1 MGRSFGARIVRDI
14 QELFEPDDALH
25 DSEPENEY
33 VGGAAPHPT
42 QGDPAHG
49 IPVYPDPLPGGH
61 DYAAK
66 DVVTPQRVNVP
77 PPQPYYAGGM
87 AHGVASPA
95 PHDGRIAPKGHD
107 QHAIRGENEAVPKV
121 GRFKIDP
128 VPVYITEPGA
138 GVHPL
143 SRASFRQISIVP
155 GNDPVPIVER
165 NPGRERIL
173 LLNETQIP
181 SAVSNSWE
189 GSVTDPGANAGIVNT
204 TTLPA
209 GTYQITVS
217 AYLSGTVAAGDANNM
232 RVFYGATS
240 SLILMPAVANAPV
253 TVTLTVSLSSPGQV
267 SVNANNA
274 GSGAAVIYNAA
285 ITSILSLSAV
295 TGVRLK
301 NGPDSSVGSL
311 LPSGM
316 TNYRDIKSQDQIWAE
331 ADASATVTQVI
342 SIIEEYK
349 QAR

>member
-1 MGRSFGARIVRDI
+1 MARSFGARIVRDI
-14 QELFEPDDALH
+14 QELFEPDGTLH

-49 IPVYPDPLPGGH
+49 IPLYPDPLPGGH
-61 DYAAK
+61 EYAPK
-66 DVVTPQRVNVP
+66 EVVTRQRVDVP
-77 PPQPYYAGGM
+77 PPQAYYTGGM

-95 PHDGRIAPKGHD
+95 PHDGRIAPKGHE
-107 QHAIRGENEAVPKV
+107 QHAIRGENEAVPEV

-165 NPGRERIL
+165 NPGRERVL
-173 LLNETQIP
+173 LLNETLFP
-181 SAVSNSWE
+181 LTVSSSQV
-189 GSVTDPGANAGIVNT
+189 GSVTDPGASAGIVNT
-204 TTLPA
+204 NTLPP
-209 GTYQITVS
+209 GTYQVTVT

-232 RVFYGATS
+232 RVFYGGTS
-240 SLILMPAVANAPV
+240 LALLLPAVANSPV
-253 TVTLTVSLSSPGQV
+253 TFSFTAYLSASGQI
-267 SVNANNA
+267 SVNAINA
-274 GSGAAVIYNAA
+274 GSGAAVVYNASVTA
-285 ITSILSLSAV
+285 TPAQIPV
-295 TGVRLK
+295 TGIRLK
-301 NGPDSSVGSL
+301 NGPDSSVGAL

-316 TNYRDIKSQDQIWAE
+316 TNYREIKNQDQIWAE